1 MVGRVS
7 LAVMPDLP
15 EVTPIDPLDRRRGP
29 GFAAYKWT
37 LSVMLGSVGLT
48 VYQLIGRAELHRS
61 TALLDTAL
69 DRGIP
74 FLPWTTWFYE
84 PLYLGIFLV
93 TVVGLRSRWLFHRA
107 LACVAGNATVAAIGH
122 VLVRAQYP
130 RPVLHPP
137 FSDASLAFLAFV
149 HRIDPPGNVFPSLH
163 VAHAFTLAFLLRIDR
178 PRVGTVAMLMAVLLA
193 ISTLTTK
200 QHFVADVAA
209 GLVMAFVARAL
220 VRRQLPRAPQ
230 R

>member
-1 MVGRVS
+1 MVGRLSV
-7 LAVMPDLP
+7 AVMPDLP
-15 EVTPIDPLDRRRGP
+15 EVTPIDPLDRRRGAR
-29 GFAAYKWT
+29 FAIYKWT
-37 LSVMLGSVGLT
+37 LAVLLGSVGLT
-48 VYQLIGRAELHRS
+48 VYQLIGRADLHRS

-84 PLYLGIFLV
+84 PLYVGIFVV
-93 TVVGLRSRWLFHRA
+93 TTVGLRSRWLFHRA
-107 LACVAGNATVAAIGH
+107 LACVAANAIVGAIGH

-130 RPVLHPP
+130 RPELHPP
-137 FSDASLAFLAFV
+137 FANASLAFLAFV

-163 VAHAFTLAFLLRIDR
+163 VAQSFTLAFLLRIDR
-178 PRVGTVAMLMAVLLA
+178 PRVGTVALLMAGLLA

-200 QHFVADVAA
+200 QHFVADLVA
-209 GLVMAFVARAL
+209 GLIMAFVARAL
-220 VRRQLPRAPQ
+220 VRRRLPHAPQ